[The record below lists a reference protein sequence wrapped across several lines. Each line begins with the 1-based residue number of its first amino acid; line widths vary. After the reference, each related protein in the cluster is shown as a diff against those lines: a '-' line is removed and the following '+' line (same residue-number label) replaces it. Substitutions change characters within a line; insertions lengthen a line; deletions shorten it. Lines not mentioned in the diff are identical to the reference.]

1 MKWKS
6 GPRSLT
12 HPMTHFFS
20 RQRQM
25 ASHGTTRCHTVAWS
39 APQHSGA
46 HLRAQRSSIQ
56 PVRSQD
62 TASSY
67 RPGCKSQDAEPGCRA
82 RVQSQYAASTEPV
95 QSQDTEPVQSQSRG
109 RTHSQDTQ
117 PGYTARIHSQVTQ
130 PVRSQY
136 TSSTQPDRYAASI
149 EPVQSQYA
157 ASTEPGYTA
166 RIRRILSQ
174 DTQPVQSQY
183 RASTEPVH
191 SQDTQPGYRARI
203 QEAGYTTRI
212 QSQPRY
218 AASTQPAGSQY
229 RASTQP
235 VHKEVQSQYRAS
247 TQDTQP
253 VHNQ

>member
-1 MKWKS
+1 MIVSTLNRNLSAENPTEPTRYMNKKKLGSKNNGFYHPRAAAPGFRNYHDNFLTNEAFHPLLKGFLQFPILVRFFRFHRVVRRMKWKS

-67 RPGCKSQDAEPGCRA
+67 RPGYKSQDAE
-82 RVQSQYAASTEPV
+82 
-95 QSQDTEPVQSQSRG
+95 
-109 RTHSQDTQ
+109 Q
-117 PGYTARIHSQVTQ
+117 PG
-130 PVRSQY
+130 
-136 TSSTQPDRYAASI
+136 
-149 EPVQSQYA
+149 
-157 ASTEPGYTA
+157 
-166 RIRRILSQ
+166 
-174 DTQPVQSQY
+174 
-183 RASTEPVH
+183 
-191 SQDTQPGYRARI
+191 
-203 QEAGYTTRI
+203 
-212 QSQPRY
+212 
-218 AASTQPAGSQY
+218 Y

-235 VHKEVQSQYRAS
+235 VQSQHRARIQRQYRAS
-247 TQDTQP
+247 PEAGRTARIHSQDTQQGYTARLHNQYAASTQA
-253 VHNQ
+253 VHNQTGTQPV

>member
-67 RPGCKSQDAEPGCRA
+67 RPGYKSQDAEQPGYR
-82 RVQSQYAASTEPV
+82 ASTQPV
-95 QSQDTEPVQSQSRG
+95 QSQHRARIQRQYRASPEAG
-109 RTHSQDTQ
+109 H
-117 PGYTARIHSQVTQ
+117 TARIHSQ
-130 PVRSQY
+130 
-136 TSSTQPDRYAASI
+136 D
-149 EPVQSQYA
+149 
-157 ASTEPGYTA
+157 TEPGY
-166 RIRRILSQ
+166 RR
-174 DTQPVQSQY
+174 
-183 RASTEPVH
+183 
-191 SQDTQPGYRARI
+191 QDTQPGYRAN
-203 QEAGYTTRI
+203 
-212 QSQPRY
+212 
-218 AASTQPAGSQY
+218 
-229 RASTQP
+229 
-235 VHKEVQSQYRAS
+235 H
-247 TQDTQP
+247 DTQP
-253 VHNQ
+253 VHSQQAASTEPVRSQYTRKYRASTEPVRRIRSQYTTSRQAVHNQ

>member
-67 RPGCKSQDAEPGCRA
+67 RPGYKSQDAEPG
-82 RVQSQYAASTEPV
+82 
-95 QSQDTEPVQSQSRG
+95 
-109 RTHSQDTQ
+109 
-117 PGYTARIHSQVTQ
+117 
-130 PVRSQY
+130 
-136 TSSTQPDRYAASI
+136 
-149 EPVQSQYA
+149 
-157 ASTEPGYTA
+157 
-166 RIRRILSQ
+166 
-174 DTQPVQSQY
+174 
-183 RASTEPVH
+183 
-191 SQDTQPGYRARI
+191 
-203 QEAGYTTRI
+203 
-212 QSQPRY
+212 
-218 AASTQPAGSQY
+218 Y

-235 VHKEVQSQYRAS
+235 VQSQHRARIQRQYRAS
-247 TQDTQP
+247 PEAGHTARIHSQDTQQGYTARLHNQYAASTQA
-253 VHNQ
+253 VHNQTGTQPV

>member
-67 RPGCKSQDAEPGCRA
+67 RPGYKSQDAEPGYRA
-82 RVQSQYAASTEPV
+82 S
-95 QSQDTEPVQSQSRG
+95 
-109 RTHSQDTQ
+109 
-117 PGYTARIHSQVTQ
+117 
-130 PVRSQY
+130 
-136 TSSTQPDRYAASI
+136 
-149 EPVQSQYA
+149 
-157 ASTEPGYTA
+157 
-166 RIRRILSQ
+166 
-174 DTQPVQSQY
+174 TQPVQSQY
-183 RASTEPVH
+183 RASTQLVQSQDTQPGYAGYSARIRSQYRASTGPVQSQYTARIHSQDTEPGYRR
-191 SQDTQPGYRARI
+191 QDTQPGYRAN
-203 QEAGYTTRI
+203 
-212 QSQPRY
+212 
-218 AASTQPAGSQY
+218 
-229 RASTQP
+229 
-235 VHKEVQSQYRAS
+235 H
-247 TQDTQP
+247 DTQP
-253 VHNQ
+253 VHSQQAASTEPVRSQYTRKYRASTEPVRRIRSQYTTSRQAVHNQ